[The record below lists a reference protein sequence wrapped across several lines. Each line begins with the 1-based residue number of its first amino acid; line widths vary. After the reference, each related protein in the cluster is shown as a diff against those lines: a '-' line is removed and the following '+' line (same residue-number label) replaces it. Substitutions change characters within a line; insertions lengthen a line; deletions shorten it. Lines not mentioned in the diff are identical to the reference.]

1 MDFFYHSPVDFCIVG
16 LNSIKE
22 LGKGDQ
28 RDILGCYVVVLC
40 KNVKIF
46 FLIYYSL
53 FNLCAYLKV
62 MDRITGGVPA
72 LAVQFR

>member
-46 FLIYYSL
+46 FLNLL
-53 FNLCAYLKV
+53 FFIQLVCLPES
-62 MDRITGGVPA
+62 DG
-72 LAVQFR
+72 

>member
-1 MDFFYHSPVDFCIVG
+1 MVRSVWVDFFYHSPVDFCIVG
-16 LNSIKE
+16 FNSIKE

-46 FLIYYSL
+46 FF
-53 FNLCAYLKV
+53 FNLLFFIQLVCLPES
-62 MDRITGGVPA
+62 DG
-72 LAVQFR
+72 